1 MNLNSIL
8 ILIVFIGLIVAV
20 IIYANKKGEPYR
32 PLRGSRPAVRAW
44 RRPGNYGR
52 NYGRNYG
59 DFRRYQRP
67 YGYWKNYVQPYPYY
81 SSNVENVYDRFDYTN
96 EYNGDLCHARISTED
111 AFGPYAREMG
121 SQAWKDWAGRQGF
134 QKVYL
139 LRNNIGVN
147 DHAIVK
153 YIGEC
158 DREKRRPPNSK
169 YYESFNATSQS
180 Y

>member
-1 MNLNSIL
+1 MKVVVIVIL
-8 ILIVFIGLIVAV
+8 LLVCVWALARTTTSE
-20 IIYANKKGEPYR
+20 NYR
-32 PLRGSRPAVRAW
+32 PAIRAW
-44 RRPGNYGR
+44 RRPIRGYGG
-52 NYGRNYG
+52 YGGYG
-59 DFRRYQRP
+59 IRGRGYQRP
-67 YGYWKNYVQPYPYY
+67 YGYWRNYVQPYYYPLEPYEQY
-81 SSNVENVYDRFDYTN
+81 SEPYDRYDYTN